1 MIVVTIFLT
10 AFLAFVFGVLPA
22 ALTRR
27 AVHRRDFAWAVGLW
41 LVVWLFC
48 LCAYHRPGITVGFDA
63 FRLAAVSAMIGWL
76 GICTA
81 GLRTYG
87 RRGAKFVLPLLL
99 VAAAGGELFV
109 GNVTYFNTH
118 SYQPF
123 QLMDYLDSNIN
134 VGRGV
139 GTYSLDEDH
148 AYLRFLDIDQPI
160 YNLHLDNIVN
170 DDTDLLHQDSTFTFD
185 VEGTDE
191 ANAALIRFGTWEVA
205 LQEDRTHTISL
216 DLTGNVGTL
225 TLKANG
231 YSSGYAQY
239 PVAFTITGITANTP
253 RPLQLSLGRFVA
265 LWLLTSAVYLLRPGS
280 GLWQRRW
287 LAGNVCDRAA
297 AAVLGVILAGF
308 VVVVP
313 FWQPGNSGLATATY
327 NTAYWDGEST
337 VSFVYQQYGALAH
350 SLLNGRLDLEQDP
363 PAELVAMENPYDAS
377 ARDAIGIQGGLWD
390 HAYYN
395 GRYYVYFG
403 IVPCLLFQLPF
414 EAITGIQNL
423 AYAPCMVILGLVFLL
438 SCFGILGQVVRRWF
452 PQASTAAYLLCV
464 AALVLG
470 SQLYTLLVR
479 PYIYEYAILCGA
491 ALLMLGIWLWLC
503 AAATPV
509 ERGGIL
515 TLRLALGSL
524 CVALVAGCRPQMEV
538 FALLALPIFWNRYIT
553 RGRLRSRAGVREV
566 AAFLLP
572 VVVVAAG
579 LMWYNYARFGSP
591 FDFGANYNITGNDMT
606 KRGFNVVRIGP
617 AVFTSLLDLP
627 RLDSVFPYLRETD
640 VSTNAVIRTI
650 SEKFCGGMLAATPFT
665 WALLLPAVPL
675 ARRSLHRR
683 RAVAAMVYG
692 SVAAMLLITVV
703 DCQMAGVLYRYLM
716 DYSPV
721 LLLGAALCWL
731 LAETA
736 LARRAAG
743 GEVLAVALLPV
754 WRIAMAA
761 ALAWSLFYRFCTL
774 FAMEPWLQGM
784 NPSLYY
790 TVSRLVQFWM

>member
-10 AFLAFVFGVLPA
+10 AVLAFMFGALPA

-27 AVHRRDFAWAVGLW
+27 AVRRRDLTWAAGLW
-41 LVVWLFC
+41 LAVWLFC

-63 FRLAAVSAMIGWL
+63 FRLAALSAMTGWL

-81 GLRTYG
+81 GLRIYG

-123 QLMDYLDSNIN
+123 RLMDYLDSNIN

-139 GTYSLDEDH
+139 GTYSLEEGRT
-148 AYLRFLDIDQPI
+148 YLRFLDIDQPI
-160 YNLHLDNIVN
+160 YNLHLDNLTN
-170 DDTDLLHQDSTFTFD
+170 DDTDLLHEDSCFTLTI
-185 VEGTDE
+185 EATDE
-191 ANAALIRFGTWEVA
+191 ANGELNRFGTWEVA
-205 LQEDRTHTISL
+205 PQAERTHVISL
-216 DLTGNVGTL
+216 DLTGSVGTL
-225 TLKANG
+225 TLTANG
-231 YSSGYAQY
+231 YSSAYTSY
-239 PVAFTITGITANTP
+239 PVAFTITGITANMP

-265 LWLLTSAVYLLRPGS
+265 LWLLMSAVYLLRPGS

-363 PAELVAMENPYDAS
+363 PEELVAMENPYDAS

-553 RGRLRSRAGVREV
+553 RGRLRSRAGVRDA

-627 RLDSVFPYLRETD
+627 RLDSVFPYFRETD

-692 SVAAMLLITVV
+692 SVAVMLLITVV

-761 ALAWSLFYRFCTL
+761 TLAWSLFYRFCTL

>member
-1 MIVVTIFLT
+1 MIVVALLVT
-10 AFLAFVFGVLPA
+10 AVLAFVFGALPA

-27 AVHRRDFAWAVGLW
+27 AVRRRDLAWAAGLW
-41 LVVWLFC
+41 LAVWLFC

-63 FRLAAVSAMIGWL
+63 FRLAAVSAMAGWL

-170 DDTDLLHQDSTFTFD
+170 DDTGLLHQDSTFTFD

-205 LQEDRTHTISL
+205 LQVDRTHTISL

-239 PVAFTITGITANTP
+239 PVAFTITGITANMP

-265 LWLLTSAVYLLRPGS
+265 LWLLMSAVYLLRPGS

-287 LAGNVCDRAA
+287 LAGNVCDRVA

-363 PAELVAMENPYDAS
+363 PEELVAMENPYDAS

-423 AYAPCMVILGLVFLL
+423 AYAPCMVVLGLVFLL

-553 RGRLRSRAGVREV
+553 RGRLRSRAGVRD
-566 AAFLLP
+566 AATFLLP

-736 LARRAAG
+736 LARHAAG

-754 WRIAMAA
+754 WRIAIAA

>member
-27 AVHRRDFAWAVGLW
+27 AVHRRDLAWAAGLW

-63 FRLAAVSAMIGWL
+63 FRLAAVSAMTGWL

-123 QLMDYLDSNIN
+123 QLMDYLDTNIN
-134 VGRGV
+134 VGRGL
-139 GTYSLDEDH
+139 GTYTLEEDR

-170 DDTDLLHQDSTFTFD
+170 DDTNLLHQDSAFTFY

-191 ANAALIRFGTWEVA
+191 ANGALIRFGTWEVS
-205 LQEDRTHTISL
+205 LQADRTHTISL
-216 DLTGNVGTL
+216 DLTGNVGML
-225 TLKANG
+225 TLKASG

-265 LWLLTSAVYLLRPGS
+265 LWLLMSAVYLLRPGS

-287 LAGNVCDRAA
+287 LAGNVCDRVA

-363 PAELVAMENPYDAS
+363 PEELVAMENPYDAS

-553 RGRLRSRAGVREV
+553 RGRLRSRAGVRDA

>member
-10 AFLAFVFGVLPA
+10 AVLAFVFGALPA

-27 AVHRRDFAWAVGLW
+27 AVRRRDLAWAAGLW
-41 LVVWLFC
+41 LAVWLFC

-63 FRLAAVSAMIGWL
+63 FRLAAVSAMTGWL

-160 YNLHLDNIVN
+160 YNLHLDNLTN

-191 ANAALIRFGTWEVA
+191 ANAALIRFGTWEVS
-205 LQEDRTHTISL
+205 LQAHRTHTISL

-225 TLKANG
+225 TLKASG

-265 LWLLTSAVYLLRPGS
+265 LWLLMSAVYLLRPGS

-287 LAGNVCDRAA
+287 LAGNVCDRVA

-363 PAELVAMENPYDAS
+363 PEELVAMENPYDAS

-553 RGRLRSRAGVREV
+553 RGRLRSRAGVRDA

-572 VVVVAAG
+572 VVVVATG

-731 LAETA
+731 LAETT

-754 WRIAMAA
+754 WRTAMAV

>member
-1 MIVVTIFLT
+1 
-10 AFLAFVFGVLPA
+10 
-22 ALTRR
+22 
-27 AVHRRDFAWAVGLW
+27 
-41 LVVWLFC
+41 
-48 LCAYHRPGITVGFDA
+48 
-63 FRLAAVSAMIGWL
+63 
-76 GICTA
+76 
-81 GLRTYG
+81 
-87 RRGAKFVLPLLL
+87 
-99 VAAAGGELFV
+99 
-109 GNVTYFNTH
+109 
-118 SYQPF
+118 
-123 QLMDYLDSNIN
+123 
-134 VGRGV
+134 
-139 GTYSLDEDH
+139 
-148 AYLRFLDIDQPI
+148 
-160 YNLHLDNIVN
+160 
-170 DDTDLLHQDSTFTFD
+170 
-185 VEGTDE
+185 
-191 ANAALIRFGTWEVA
+191 
-205 LQEDRTHTISL
+205 
-216 DLTGNVGTL
+216 
-225 TLKANG
+225 
-231 YSSGYAQY
+231 
-239 PVAFTITGITANTP
+239 
-253 RPLQLSLGRFVA
+253 
-265 LWLLTSAVYLLRPGS
+265 
-280 GLWQRRW
+280 
-287 LAGNVCDRAA
+287 
-297 AAVLGVILAGF
+297 LGVILAGF

-553 RGRLRSRAGVREV
+553 RGRLRSRAGVRDA

>member
-27 AVHRRDFAWAVGLW
+27 AVHGRDLAWAIGLW

-63 FRLAAVSAMIGWL
+63 FRLAAVSAMTGWL

-205 LQEDRTHTISL
+205 LQADRTHTISL

-265 LWLLTSAVYLLRPGS
+265 LWLLMSAVYLLRPGS
-280 GLWQRRW
+280 GLWQRQW
-287 LAGNVCDRAA
+287 LAGNVCDRVAA
-297 AAVLGVILAGF
+297 VVLGVILAGF

-363 PAELVAMENPYDAS
+363 PEELVAMENPYDAS

-423 AYAPCMVILGLVFLL
+423 AYAPCMVVLGLVFLL

-572 VVVVAAG
+572 VVVVAVG

-675 ARRSLHRR
+675 ARRNLHRR

-736 LARRAAG
+736 LNRRAAG

>member
-27 AVHRRDFAWAVGLW
+27 AVHGRDLAWAIGLW

-63 FRLAAVSAMIGWL
+63 FRLAAVSAMTGWL

-205 LQEDRTHTISL
+205 LQADRTHTISL

-265 LWLLTSAVYLLRPGS
+265 LWLLMSAVYLLRPGS

-287 LAGNVCDRAA
+287 LAGNVCDRVAA
-297 AAVLGVILAGF
+297 VVLGVILAGF

-438 SCFGILGQVVRRWF
+438 SCFGILSQVVRRWF

-553 RGRLRSRAGVREV
+553 RGRLRSRAGVRDA

-675 ARRSLHRR
+675 GRRSLHRR

-731 LAETA
+731 LAETT